1 MILKYAPKQICVS
14 SIITLLVYKLC
25 SINTA
30 LFSGIA
36 HEHAR
41 VTITIRVFG
50 SECLIYSWD
59 HHWVVVLLEVNHIG
73 TIILYICYNCQR
85 YLLLFTF

>member
-36 HEHAR
+36 YEHAR

-73 TIILYICYNCQR
+73 TIILCYNCQQ